1 MKIINVC
8 NVSLLSIDK
17 AAVERQIAS
26 YCYCTNF
33 SSASQVQFCQ
43 SISSTLMISLF
54 QVGLIISYQDRLVQS
69 LVSLSTVRVMLESWE
84 LTH

>member
-1 MKIINVC
+1 MKISVC
-8 NVSLLSIDK
+8 NLSPLSIDK

-26 YCYCTNF
+26 YCYCTC
-33 SSASQVQFCQ
+33 SQVQFCQ
-43 SISSTLMISLF
+43 SVSSTLMISLF

-69 LVSLSTVRVMLESWE
+69 LVSLSTVRVMSESWE